1 MKRILLLV
9 LLLSG
14 GLALLVGQTASAK
27 GHVPTHKVQACH
39 KGTTIT
45 VGEDALAGHQ
55 AHGDGQLPACD
66 FNNIFHTGDA
76 CPADADGN
84 GRVEGSELPNP
95 RSDAETPNCV
105 GNVF

>member
-1 MKRILLLV
+1 MKRMLLLA
-9 LLLSG
+9 LFLSA
-14 GLALLVGQTASAK
+14 GLGLLVGQTASAK

-55 AHGDGQLPACD
+55 GHGDGQLPACD

-76 CPADADGN
+76 CPADTDGN
-84 GRVEGSELPNP
+84 GRVEGAELPNP
-95 RSDAETPNCV
+95 RSDAETPACV